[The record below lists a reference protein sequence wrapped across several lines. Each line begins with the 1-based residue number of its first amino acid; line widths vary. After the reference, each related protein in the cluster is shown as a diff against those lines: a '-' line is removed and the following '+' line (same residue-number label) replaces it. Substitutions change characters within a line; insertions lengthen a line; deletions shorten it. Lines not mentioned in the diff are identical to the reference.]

1 MAEFA
6 EYHEKPYDMNGY
18 LLLANAAIKLAYE
31 DYVEALKRMWSLN
44 RPDRNQSTM
53 KKFERI
59 MADTLIRSKKCSN
72 LKEAY
77 SKLYL
82 FKKEDLPFH
91 ISVSEYN
98 VLTIEK
104 WFLSDH
110 FLLFSRGIDGQIFI
124 DRAKKD
130 VEKWLTDKKH
140 RAGGKNMV
148 ISKSVRGEK

>member
-1 MAEFA
+1 MADYA
-6 EYHEKPYDMNGY
+6 QYHEKPYDMNGY
-18 LLLANAAIKLAYE
+18 YLLANAAIKLAYE

-44 RPDRNQSTM
+44 TPDRNKSTM

-130 VEKWLTDKKH
+130 VEKWLAEKKH
-140 RAGGKNMV
+140 RVSGKNMV
-148 ISKSVRGEK
+148 ISKKVRGDV